1 MKEVFLNTDFAS
13 DRGLA
18 FGHGVFETMRF
29 KNFDIPLKNKHFK
42 RLKKG
47 ASLLNINLIDHGL
60 DQYLADIMEKLKAK
74 QISSG
79 VLKLIIT
86 AGSSDSGY
94 ACPRNLEPNFFF
106 KVRSLQEIITHT
118 DIAMDKLGICEH
130 RIPTNPQ
137 IASIKH
143 LNRLD
148 QVLASLE
155 MQSSGFFDGIM
166 LDHHDRIIETTSSN
180 IFLKSRK
187 SEWLTPEISD
197 CGISGVM
204 REVLINEIFPKLEVD
219 ITECTISMDTL
230 HDSKEIFICNSVRG
244 IVRINEVISDKG
256 IIFECKSMSKDVAD
270 LKNMLSKTYSC
281 FY

>member
-1 MKEVFLNTDFAS
+1 MKEVSLNTDFAS

-60 DQYLADIMEKLKAK
+60 EQYLADIMEKLKAK
-74 QISSG
+74 RISSG

-94 ACPRNLEPNFFF
+94 TCPPNLEANFFF

-118 DIAMDKLGICEH
+118 DIAIDKLGICEH

-155 MQSSGFFDGIM
+155 MQRSGFFDGIM
-166 LDHHDRIIETTSSN
+166 LDHHDRIIETTASN

-204 REVLINEIFPKLEVD
+204 REVLINEIFPKLETD

-230 HDSKEIFICNSVRG
+230 YDSKEIFICNSVRG

>member
-47 ASLLNINLIDHGL
+47 ASLLNINLIDHVL
-60 DQYLADIMEKLKAK
+60 EQYLADIMEKLKTK
-74 QISSG
+74 RISSG

-94 ACPRNLEPNFFF
+94 ACPPNLEPNFF
-106 KVRSLQEIITHT
+106 KVRSLQEITTHT

-155 MQSSGFFDGIM
+155 MQRSGFFDGIM

-204 REVLINEIFPKLEVD
+204 REVLINEIFPKLE
-219 ITECTISMDTL
+219 S
-230 HDSKEIFICNSVRG
+230 R
-244 IVRINEVISDKG
+244 
-256 IIFECKSMSKDVAD
+256 
-270 LKNMLSKTYSC
+270 Y
-281 FY
+281 Y

>member
-1 MKEVFLNTDFAS
+1 MKEVSLNTDFAS

-29 KNFDIPLKNKHFK
+29 KNFDIPFKNKHFK

-47 ASLLNINLIDHGL
+47 ASVLNINLIDNVL

-94 ACPRNLEPNFFF
+94 TCPPNLEANFFF

-118 DIAMDKLGICEH
+118 DIAMVKLGICEH
-130 RIPTNPQ
+130 RIPINPQ

-155 MQSSGFFDGIM
+155 MQRSGFFDGIM
-166 LDHHDRIIETTSSN
+166 LDHHDRIIETTASN
-180 IFLKSRK
+180 IFLKSRT
-187 SEWLTPEISD
+187 SEWLTPKICD

-204 REVLINEIFPKLEVD
+204 REVLINEIFPKLETD

-230 HDSKEIFICNSVRG
+230 YDSKEIFICNSVRG

-256 IIFECKSMSKDVAD
+256 IIFKCKSMSKDVAD

-281 FY
+281 F

>member
-86 AGSSDSGY
+86 AGCSDSGY

-166 LDHHDRIIETTSSN
+166 LDHHDRIIETT
-180 IFLKSRK
+180 
-187 SEWLTPEISD
+187 
-197 CGISGVM
+197 
-204 REVLINEIFPKLEVD
+204 
-219 ITECTISMDTL
+219 
-230 HDSKEIFICNSVRG
+230 
-244 IVRINEVISDKG
+244 
-256 IIFECKSMSKDVAD
+256 
-270 LKNMLSKTYSC
+270 
-281 FY
+281 

>member
-1 MKEVFLNTDFAS
+1 MKEVSLNTDFAS

-29 KNFDIPLKNKHFK
+29 KNFDIPFKNKHFK

-47 ASLLNINLIDHGL
+47 ASVLNINLIDNVL

-94 ACPRNLEPNFFF
+94 TCPPNLEANFFF

-118 DIAMDKLGICEH
+118 DIAMVKLGICEH
-130 RIPTNPQ
+130 RIPINPQ

-155 MQSSGFFDGIM
+155 MQRSGFFDGIM
-166 LDHHDRIIETTSSN
+166 LDHHDRIIETTASN
-180 IFLKSRK
+180 IFLKSRT
-187 SEWLTPEISD
+187 SEWLTPKISD

-204 REVLINEIFPKLEVD
+204 REVLINEIFPKLETD

-230 HDSKEIFICNSVRG
+230 YDSKEIFICNSVRG

-281 FY
+281 F

>member
-1 MKEVFLNTDFAS
+1 MKEVSLNTDFAS

-29 KNFDIPLKNKHFK
+29 KNFDIPFKNKHFK

-47 ASLLNINLIDHGL
+47 ASVLNINLIDNVL

-94 ACPRNLEPNFFF
+94 TCPPNLEANFFF

-118 DIAMDKLGICEH
+118 DIAMVKLGICEH
-130 RIPTNPQ
+130 RIPINPQ

-155 MQSSGFFDGIM
+155 MQRSGFFDGIM
-166 LDHHDRIIETTSSN
+166 LDHHDRIIETTASN
-180 IFLKSRK
+180 IFLKSRT
-187 SEWLTPEISD
+187 SEWLTPKISD

-204 REVLINEIFPKLEVD
+204 REVLINEIFPKLETD

-230 HDSKEIFICNSVRG
+230 YDSKEIFICNSVRG

-256 IIFECKSMSKDVAD
+256 IIFKCKSMSKDVAD

-281 FY
+281 F

>member
-1 MKEVFLNTDFAS
+1 
-13 DRGLA
+13 
-18 FGHGVFETMRF
+18 
-29 KNFDIPLKNKHFK
+29 
-42 RLKKG
+42 
-47 ASLLNINLIDHGL
+47 
-60 DQYLADIMEKLKAK
+60 
-74 QISSG
+74 
-79 VLKLIIT
+79 
-86 AGSSDSGY
+86 
-94 ACPRNLEPNFFF
+94 
-106 KVRSLQEIITHT
+106 
-118 DIAMDKLGICEH
+118 
-130 RIPTNPQ
+130 
-137 IASIKH
+137 
-143 LNRLD
+143 
-148 QVLASLE
+148 
-155 MQSSGFFDGIM
+155 MQKSGFFDGIM

-230 HDSKEIFICNSVRG
+230 YDSKEIFICNSVRG
-244 IVRINEVISDKG
+244 IVKINEVISDKG